1 MKKVIILFLCVGIFA
16 IFVCGCNTTKEE
28 KNNKIN
34 EKLIKWQNSYTTFLK
49 KLIKNNSN
57 GEYEFLLKDLDNDNI
72 PELIVKEELKLTVYR
87 YGAEIVQI
95 GNYDFVT
102 GTTRF
107 FSSSNI
113 NYPGIFYFYADGGL
127 NYYGYMNI
135 QKEKL
140 VIETLW
146 NEDYSGIS
154 KEIGEKRKKIKELS
168 NDRKLIEESKN
179 LYKANSDIEF
189 MKINSNNLDKLEK
202 IVEEYVTK

>member
-34 EKLIKWQNSYTTFLK
+34 EKLIKWQNSY
-49 KLIKNNSN
+49 
-57 GEYEFLLKDLDNDNI
+57 
-72 PELIVKEELKLTVYR
+72 
-87 YGAEIVQI
+87 
-95 GNYDFVT
+95 
-102 GTTRF
+102 
-107 FSSSNI
+107 

-140 VIETLW
+140 AIETLW

-154 KEIGEKRKKIKELS
+154 KEIGEKREKIKELS
-168 NDRKLIEESKN
+168 NDKKLIEESKN